1 MPKLPEPPE
10 SAFHAA
16 ARTGDIDSMA
26 SLLKQGADVNE
37 RRELEVDNG
46 SFMRDLTPLMVAAR
60 SIDGAG
66 VATLQWLIDHG
77 ADLRAVSE
85 AGVTAAWYAAG
96 NGGRWD
102 FHPYIPCPDFVDRL
116 QFLLDRGL
124 DPNETSDNGRSLLS
138 EACRVGD
145 AARARLLLERGA
157 NPKASPADIDRS
169 KALHDKM
176 RETFGAISG
185 GLVMSEL
192 VSNCVPHRAANARD
206 SLSIPL
212 FLAATSGSAEC
223 VTALA
228 NAGADLQ
235 ERDAS
240 GMTALMHAGSV
251 DVVNALVQAG
261 LDANDRTPNGDDV
274 LHVILRGAACSEGL
288 CGPNRLKVA
297 RELVR
302 LGARLDQPGSKFG
315 NTRLYD
321 AAFSRDSGSVALLL
335 DLGCLPTADP
345 ASGNRT
351 PLHAVCW
358 QGEMSDKSMNQETE
372 QVIRLLVAAGAD
384 VNAPDDHG
392 STPMHEA
399 AEGDWGNA
407 TAVRTLLELGAAP
420 DPTDEHGRTPL
431 MLAADRA
438 EVECIMLLLDAGA
451 DAARL
456 DSEGASALHH
466 ARNHLH
472 TWNCIQSQPPEFPE
486 LPASKEQLRDV
497 YVDSLRQAEKALK
510 LLESHR
516 PR

>member
-1 MPKLPEPPE
+1 
-10 SAFHAA
+10 
-16 ARTGDIDSMA
+16 MA

-37 RRELEVDNG
+37 RRDLEVDNG

-66 VATLQWLIDHG
+66 VATMQWLLDRG

-96 NGGRWD
+96 TGGRWD

-145 AARARLLLERGA
+145 AARTRLLLERGA

-169 KALHDKM
+169 KAIHAKM
-176 RETFGAISG
+176 RETFGAVSG
-185 GLVMSEL
+185 DSVMSDL
-192 VSNCVPHRAANARD
+192 VSNCMPHHAANARD
-206 SLSIPL
+206 SFSIPL
-212 FLAATSGSAEC
+212 FLAATSGSADC

-228 NAGADLQ
+228 KAGADLQ
-235 ERDAS
+235 ERDTS

-251 DVVNALVQAG
+251 EVVNALVKAG
-261 LDANDRTPNGDDV
+261 LDVNDRTPDGDDV
-274 LHVILRGAACSEGL
+274 LHVILRGAACGEGL
-288 CGPNRLKVA
+288 CGPNKLNVA

-302 LGARLDQPGSKFG
+302 LGARLDRPGSKFG
-315 NTRLYD
+315 KTRLYD
-321 AAFSRDSGSVALLL
+321 AAFSRDSETVALLL
-335 DLGCLPTADP
+335 DLECLPTPDP

-358 QGEMSDKSMNQETE
+358 QGEMSDVAWNHETE
-372 QVIRLLVAAGAD
+372 RVIRLLVAAGAD

-392 STPMHEA
+392 STPLHEA
-399 AEGDWGNA
+399 VDGDWGNA

-420 DPTDEHGRTPL
+420 DPLDEHGRTPL
-431 MLAADRA
+431 VLAADGA
-438 EVECIMLLLDAGA
+438 EVECIRLLLDAGA
-451 DAARL
+451 VAART
-456 DSEGASALHH
+456 DSEGTSALDH

-472 TWNCIQSQPPEFPE
+472 TWSSIQSEPPDFPD
-486 LPASKEQLRDV
+486 LHGSKEQLRDV
-497 YVDSLRQAEKALK
+497 RIDALRRAEEALN
-510 LLESHR
+510 LLESRR